1 MRTIALDW
9 ETFYDKECSVKTLGN
24 WAYAHHPNF
33 EAYMVSVFDGAEKWA
48 GHPKDLCWEA
58 LDGCRLLSHNAGFDI
73 SVYMAEAERGNVPWL
88 NIPSW
93 HCTANMAVAL
103 CGYRDLK
110 RSTDA
115 LLGSE
120 FIKQVTGEGEVSK
133 KVRGAA
139 EGMRYKDFMA
149 EEGRWDEMVAYATGD
164 AVLCWHL
171 WDRFSWR
178 LSPLEHR
185 MSDETVRLSIEGVK
199 VDWALVDKY
208 KTWLVNDM
216 MACRNTLPW
225 VAEGKAET
233 STLAIKDHCARNGIP
248 VPPVKDDDEE
258 GYEAWVARHKEKFP
272 WVENISSY
280 RKLNKMQAFLSKLES
295 RRRTDDC
302 IDANLLY
309 FGGHTGRWAG
319 ALGGDSSGSGI
330 NLQNLR
336 KKGLPTRYGEVHQRH
351 VFVPKNGKFIIADYS
366 QIEARVLP
374 WLAGDMELLDM
385 LSKQGMNIY
394 EAHAR
399 LTMGW
404 TGGDLKKAAET
415 DKVAAGV
422 YALAKA
428 RVLMLGYGAGW
439 RKFKDTAFVY
449 LKRLMESK
457 EAKETVEA
465 FRETNPLIVDFWY
478 ARDDEFKAIKKKDP
492 PDNNYIYTLKSG
504 RRLAYCNVTS
514 KPVQETIPD
523 VEKDPTGELGIM
535 KGVFRNRYTA
545 RAGDRYATFY
555 GGKLTENI
563 VQATARDIFAEGLS
577 RVLDKHWH
585 VPFHVH
591 DEVILDV
598 DKSVTIEEVVDA
610 LAFTPPWA
618 KGCPVGVDAHE
629 TDHYMKA

>member
-9 ETFYDKECSVKTLGN
+9 ETYYDKQCSVKTLGN
-24 WAYAHHPNF
+24 WAYAHHPDF
-33 EAYMVSVFDGAEKWA
+33 EAYMVSVFDGNEAWA
-48 GHPKDLCWEA
+48 GHPKDLNWAA

-73 SVYMAEAERGNVPWL
+73 SVYQAEAERGNVPWL
-88 NIPSW
+88 DIPSW
-93 HCTANMAVAL
+93 HCTANLSVAL

-120 FIKQVTGEGEVSK
+120 FIKQATGEGAVSK

-139 EGMRYKDFMA
+139 EGMRYKDFLA

-164 AVLCWHL
+164 AILCWHL
-171 WDRFSWR
+171 WDRFSCR
-178 LSPLEHR
+178 LKPIEHR
-185 MSDETVRLSIEGVK
+185 MSDETVRLAIEGVK

-225 VAEGKAET
+225 VSEGKPET

-248 VPPVKDDDEE
+248 IPPVKDEDEE
-258 GYEAWVARHKEKFP
+258 GYVAWVAKHKEAFP
-272 WVENISSY
+272 WVENISAY
-280 RKLNKMQAFLSKLES
+280 RKLNKMLAFLGRLQS

-309 FGGHTGRWAG
+309 FGAHTGRWAG
-319 ALGGDSSGSGI
+319 AMGGDKRDSGSGI

-336 KKGLPTRYGEVHQRH
+336 KKGLETRYGEVHQRH
-351 VFVPKNGKFIIADYS
+351 VFIPRNGKFIIADYS

-374 WLAGDMELLDM
+374 WLAGDLNLLELLD
-385 LSKQGMNIY
+385 KRGMNIY

-404 TGGDLKKAAET
+404 SGGDLKKTAET
-415 DKVAAGV
+415 NKVAAGI

-449 LKRLMESK
+449 IKRILEDE
-457 EAKETVEA
+457 EAQETVKE
-465 FRETNPLIVDFWY
+465 FRSTNPLIVDFWR
-478 ARDDEFKAIKKKDP
+478 ARDEEFRAAANLAP
-492 PDNNYIYTLKSG
+492 PANVYVYTLKSE
-504 RRLAYCNVTS
+504 RQLVYNNVTTRIAPE
-514 KPVQETIPD
+514 KVPD
-523 VEKDPTGELGIM
+523 LAKDPTGLTLKTEM
-535 KGVFRNRYTA
+535 RRRFTA
-545 RAGDRYATFY
+545 RAGDRFAKFY

-563 VQATARDIFAEGLS
+563 VQATARDIFAEGLA
-577 RVLDKHWH
+577 RVLDRGWH
-585 VPFHVH
+585 VPLHIH
-591 DEVILDV
+591 DEVVLDV
-598 DKSVTIEEVVDA
+598 DKSVTVEEVIDA
-610 LAFTPPWA
+610 LAFVPPWA
-618 KGCPVGVDAHE
+618 EGCPVGVDATE
-629 TDHYMKA
+629 TDHYLKA